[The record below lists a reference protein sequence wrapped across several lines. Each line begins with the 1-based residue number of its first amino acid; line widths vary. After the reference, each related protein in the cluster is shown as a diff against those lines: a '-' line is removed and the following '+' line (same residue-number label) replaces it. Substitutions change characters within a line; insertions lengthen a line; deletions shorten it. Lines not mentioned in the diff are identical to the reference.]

1 MTFGEIDRELNRV
14 REEEGEE
21 AHNRMCHGL
30 MGWTWGM
37 AGGAMAGAAL
47 GSVVPVVGPPVG
59 AVVGGVAGLVMGVQ
73 DETAL
78 DNAKTLSRVVR
89 RAISMWNS

>member
-1 MTFGEIDRELNRV
+1 MTFSEIDRELNRV
-14 REEEGEE
+14 REEQGED
-21 AHNRMCHGL
+21 AHNRMGHALLG
-30 MGWTWGM
+30 GTWGM
-37 AGGAMAGAAL
+37 TGGAMAGAAL
-47 GSVVPVVGPPVG
+47 GSVVPVIGPPIG

-78 DNAKTLSRVVR
+78 DNAKTLSRAVR